1 MQATR
6 ALRIA
11 STAAARVS
19 ATPVARAGGE
29 LVAKANPN
37 LLKVWKSYS
46 YTRNQRIQQL
56 SPFEIDVLGP
66 LFRNIGHKI
75 KHKVEV
81 SARSAFWTDATPVA
95 MISVAERPKW
105 STSLQ
110 HAAAISSVV
119 AHA

>member
-81 SARSAFWTDATPVA
+81 SALIAFWTETQ
-95 MISVAERPKW
+95 ICSRSHSVRWLK
-105 STSLQ
+105 
-110 HAAAISSVV
+110 
-119 AHA
+119 